1 MTKKII
7 VVAGTFN
14 LPIENREAARNAM
27 QTMVEKSRAEAGC
40 ILYSY
45 AFDLLDESLVHFI
58 EKWESREALQAHFEI
73 KHMEEWRSTWP
84 KLGVVGRSANLY
96 EAEEESF

>member
-1 MTKKII
+1 MSKKII

-14 LPIENREAARNAM
+14 LPVEKREEAHAAMR
-27 QTMVEKSRAEAGC
+27 TMVEKSRAEAGC

-45 AFDLLDESLVHFI
+45 AFDLLDENLVHFI
-58 EKWESREALQAHFEI
+58 EKWESREALKAHFEI
-73 KHMEEWRSTWP
+73 KHMHEWRSTWP
-84 KLGVVGRSANLY
+84 DLAIVGRSAALF